1 MIISILLIASVCVVA
16 ICIYRKHA
24 ARRDH
29 MGKKE
34 DDDSS
39 GSERNAAWADNGDEL
54 SFRRR
59 M

>member
-1 MIISILLIASVCVVA
+1 MIISILLIASVFVVA

-24 ARRDH
+24 ARDH

-34 DDDSS
+34 DDDFS
-39 GSERNAAWADNGDEL
+39 GSERNAVWADNGDEL